1 MFTEKNHLGD
11 LLLHEVHPRWTRQKS
26 TLAALSADAPLG
38 SVLGKVTASGK
49 YVPLAPAANDGS
61 QNAAAVLAEDL
72 AESVADQEGITIRRG
87 AVLNAAALV
96 WPAGA
101 TTNQKAAALAQLE
114 ALGIVAETVL

>member
-11 LLLHEVHPRWTRQKS
+11 LLLHEVHPRWTRQKT
-26 TLAALSADAPLG
+26 TLAAGDAAQLG
-38 SVLGKVTASGK
+38 TVLGRVTASGK
-49 YVPLAPAANDGS
+49 YVPLAPTAIDGS
-61 QNAAAVLAEDL
+61 QTAAAVLAEDL
-72 AESVADQEGITIRRG
+72 VESVADQEGVTIRRG